1 MSIPAKN
8 GGRYRFG
15 PFELDPTA
23 GRLARNGATVKLQ
36 DLPYRLLV
44 MLVERPGEIVT
55 REEVRQCLWPENTF
69 VEFDNSLGVAIR
81 KVRDSLG
88 DDAEAP
94 RYVETIPR
102 RGYRFLAPVTVQGAA
117 EAATPAMAGEKEV
130 APASPADL
138 PVGLRRPIRRYWVVA
153 ALVLLLVGTVIYEFH
168 SVPGRAST
176 NAEGGSVAPRVRI
189 RRSVAVMGFRNL
201 PGRAEDNWLS
211 AAFAEMLNTEL
222 AAGGDLRLVSG
233 EDVARAKRELPLTDE
248 DSLAKATLARLRKDP
263 GADVVVV
270 GSYTALPGNGTTHI
284 RLDIRIQDTAA
295 GETIAED
302 SVTGSESDLF
312 DMAHRAGVHLRQSL
326 GVVSLSPENVV
337 LARASLPS
345 NPSAVRL
352 YTEGR
357 ARLWAFDF
365 LHARD
370 LLVRAVLA
378 EPEYPL
384 AHSALSE
391 AWERLGYEPKA
402 RAEAQRAVELSGHL
416 SQEEHLAVEGQYR
429 KSIRDWPKAVETYRS
444 LFDLFPDSLDYGLNL
459 AQAQRWV
466 KPADSLQTLAILRLL
481 PAPAGE
487 DPRIDLVEAASS
499 VSQDVSK
506 AQAAANRAI
515 AKGRA
520 LGSHLIVGRA
530 YGYLCQQGNA
540 IGVAMEEIKSDCEN
554 AIQSDAAAG
563 DRNTEARALNDL
575 AGIYFF
581 QGDLARAEAMWR
593 KSEAEFRQSGD
604 PEGIAASLNNLGD
617 IALLRGDLPA
627 AEKLLRESIPSYQAI
642 EDKDGLAL
650 ALNDLGDLA
659 RREGNLETAVT
670 TYQQAKATAQ
680 EIDDKN
686 AVAYVLTGMG
696 DVLTDRGDLAAAR
709 KSYEESLSMR
719 TQSGEKQIAAETQV
733 ALAQLLIEEGQPAEA
748 EATARKCEDQF
759 HREQEADDE
768 LAAIAVLAEAL
779 LAQGKQ
785 AEAARKVESAAPMAA
800 KNQNTMVRLRFD
812 LISARVTLASD
823 KPELAGTRLRQTLDQ
838 ARKHQYLGVE
848 FEASL
853 ALAELDIKSGHAA
866 SGRAQLVA
874 LEKAARGKGFGLV
887 AGKAATSQSGTKI
900 DRHTS

>member
-1 MSIPAKN
+1 M
-8 GGRYRFG
+8 
-15 PFELDPTA
+15 
-23 GRLARNGATVKLQ
+23 Q
-36 DLPYRLLV
+36 DLPCRLLV

-55 REEVRQCLWPENTF
+55 REEVRQHLWPENTF

-88 DDAEAP
+88 DDAEGP

-102 RGYRFLAPVTVQGAA
+102 RGYRFLAPVTVQNAA
-117 EAATPAMAGEKEV
+117 EVAVSTVPLNKDV
-130 APASPADL
+130 APASPAGAPL
-138 PVGLRRPIRRYWVVA
+138 GVRRPIGRYWVVA
-153 ALVLLLVGTVIYEFH
+153 ALVLLLVGTVVYEFR

-176 NAEGGSVAPRVRI
+176 STEAGSVTPRVRI

-233 EDVARAKRELPLTDE
+233 EDVARAKQELPFTDE

-270 GSYTALPGNGTTHI
+270 GSYTALPGNGTSHI

-326 GVVSLSPENVV
+326 GVVSMSPENAV

-345 NPSAVRL
+345 NQSAVRL

-370 LLVRAVLA
+370 LLAQAAQV

-384 AHSALSE
+384 THSALSE

-429 KSIRDWPKAVETYRS
+429 ESIRDWPKAVETYRT
-444 LFDLFPDSLDYGLNL
+444 LFDLFPDSLDYGLRL

-466 KPADSLQTLAILRLL
+466 KPADSLHTLAILRLL

-487 DPRIDLVEAASS
+487 DPRIDLVEASSS
-499 VSQDVSK
+499 VSQDVGK
-506 AQAAANRAI
+506 AQAAANRAV

-554 AIQSDAAAG
+554 AIQSTAAAG
-563 DRNTEARALNDL
+563 DRSTEARTLNDL

-604 PEGIAASLNNLGD
+604 PEGMAASLNNLGD

-627 AEKLLRESIPSYQAI
+627 ARKLLTASIPSYQAI
-642 EDKDGLAL
+642 EDKDGVAL

-686 AVAYVLTGMG
+686 ALAYVLTGMG

-709 KSYEESLSMR
+709 KSYEESLGLR
-719 TQSGEKQIAAETQV
+719 TQSGEKQAGAETQV
-733 ALAQLLIEEGQPAEA
+733 ALAQLSVEEGHAAEA
-748 EATARKCEDQF
+748 EAAARKCKDQF
-759 HREQEADDE
+759 HHEHEADDE
-768 LAAIAVLAEAL
+768 LAASTVLVEAL

-785 AEAARKVESAAPMAA
+785 TDAANETESAASIAA
-800 KNQNTMVRLRFD
+800 KNLNTMIRLRFD
-812 LISARVTLASD
+812 LISARVVLASD
-823 KPELAGTRLRQTLDQ
+823 KPESARVRLRQTLDE

-853 ALAELDIKSGHAA
+853 ALAELDMKTGHAA
-866 SGRAQLVA
+866 AARTQFAA
-874 LEKAARGKGFGLV
+874 LEKAARSRGFGLI
-887 AGKAATSQSGTKI
+887 AGKAATAQSSKRA
-900 DRHTS
+900 DNRAS